1 MDDEKG
7 GETSWYK
14 AMIIVQTVPKPM
26 RIFDS
31 DLMTVL
37 EQTEME
43 E

>member
-1 MDDEKG
+1 MRREEKPVG
-7 GETSWYK
+7 YK
-14 AMIIVQTVPKPM
+14 VVIIVQTVPKPM